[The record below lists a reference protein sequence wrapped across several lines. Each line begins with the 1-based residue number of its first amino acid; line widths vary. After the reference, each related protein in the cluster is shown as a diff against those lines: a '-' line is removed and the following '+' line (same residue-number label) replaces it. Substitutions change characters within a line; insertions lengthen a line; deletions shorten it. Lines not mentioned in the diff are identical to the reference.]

1 MKQELNVEAIKKY
14 NDSLR
19 EYKDKATKLRAEL
32 EFSQKELERQC
43 NELSAELGM
52 RVTPENVSDILEER
66 IKKIN
71 NTLSIGTEILER
83 VKAEENNILNGE
95 VSQENAQS
103 TSDNEIPVSSLNGV
117 QLPDFIPPIFVN
129 NNQ

>member
-1 MKQELNVEAIKKY
+1 MKQELNIEAIKKY

-52 RVTPENVSDILEER
+52 RVTPENVSEILEER

-95 VSQENAQS
+95 ASQESAQS

-117 QLPDFIPPIFVN
+117 QLPDFMPPIFVN

>member
-117 QLPDFIPPIFVN
+117 QLPDFMPPIFVN

>member
-71 NTLSIGTEILER
+71 NTLSIGTEI
-83 VKAEENNILNGE
+83 
-95 VSQENAQS
+95 
-103 TSDNEIPVSSLNGV
+103 
-117 QLPDFIPPIFVN
+117 FVN